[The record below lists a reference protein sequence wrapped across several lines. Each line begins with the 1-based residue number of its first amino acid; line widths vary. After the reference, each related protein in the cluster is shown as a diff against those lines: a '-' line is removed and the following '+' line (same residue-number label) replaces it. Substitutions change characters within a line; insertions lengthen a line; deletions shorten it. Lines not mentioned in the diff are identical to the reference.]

1 MKQVDSLQGQ
11 KEHELLL
18 RVREAGRCAHIIDYY
33 TGFEQ
38 AADGRYFLA
47 MELADK
53 GTLRDW
59 QRDGRLGSLS
69 WAGRKSLCRDLCCP
83 GPLGALKRPQRFP
96 Q

>member
-1 MKQVDSLQGQ
+1 
-11 KEHELLL
+11 
-18 RVREAGRCAHIIDYY
+18 
-33 TGFEQ
+33 
-38 AADGRYFLA
+38 

-69 WAGRKSLCRDLCCP
+69 WAGRKALCWDLCCP
-83 GPLGALKRPQRFP
+83 GPLGALERPQCFP